1 LKKSLYSLDPK
12 LDTVINKLVGKI
24 DSATMQ
30 KLNSMSDE
38 QQIEPQ
44 IVAKKFLEEN
54 NYFE

>member
-1 LKKSLYSLDPK
+1 LYSLDPK